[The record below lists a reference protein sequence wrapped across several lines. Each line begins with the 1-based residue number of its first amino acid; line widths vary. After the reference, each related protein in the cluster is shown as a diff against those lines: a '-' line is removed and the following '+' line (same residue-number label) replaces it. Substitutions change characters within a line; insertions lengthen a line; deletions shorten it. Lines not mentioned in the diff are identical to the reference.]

1 MCVCVR
7 AIFKALYIY
16 IYNIYIYHMDND
28 DSLIYFYHII
38 LYTHTAQTEH
48 MGWFLTL

>member
-7 AIFKALYIY
+7 AIFKALYIC
-16 IYNIYIYHMDND
+16 IYHTDND

-38 LYTHTAQTEH
+38 LYRHTAQTEH